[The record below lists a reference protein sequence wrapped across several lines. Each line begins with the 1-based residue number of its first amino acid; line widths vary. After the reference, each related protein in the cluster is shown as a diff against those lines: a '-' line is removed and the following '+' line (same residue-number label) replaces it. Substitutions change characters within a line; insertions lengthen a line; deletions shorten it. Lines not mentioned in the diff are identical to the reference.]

1 MSRFCQQR
9 SIRTLGIIFIASGIF
24 FSASAA
30 NKAPKKQAASHS
42 VHFHTVGMKNMVYNP
57 AKLTI
62 SVGDTVEWFNSDNV
76 PHMVNS
82 DSSTVFQS
90 PLFNPG
96 KSFQYVFKTSGK
108 FPYHCAIHPMMVGT
122 ITVK

>member
-1 MSRFCQQR
+1 MNRFNR
-9 SIRTLGIIFIASGIF
+9 GLGIQVLVILIASGFLIG
-24 FSASAA
+24 ASGAKNPA
-30 NKAPKKQAASHS
+30 KNTAPFHS

-62 SVGDTVEWFNSDNV
+62 SVGDTVEWINSDNV

-82 DSSTVFQS
+82 DSSIVFQS

-108 FPYHCAIHPMMVGT
+108 FPYHCAIHPMMIGT
-122 ITVK
+122 IIVK